1 MVKTIKNKLIW
12 FLAVGMVFSLAFCSP
27 VFADTDDAEQ
37 ENTVES
43 NIVTIQA
50 DKPDEGQVIQEPPAQ
65 KTELQPSGQAPE
77 SLAGQEEQV
86 VRIQETVQEPV
97 REEPEQQDVFSE
109 EKAFEELKRIVREG
123 ASEDELN
130 RFWENLS
137 EEEESSLL
145 SYIKAI
151 GEEQTYGKYLP
162 GYVVAE
168 EIPEA
173 DAEEE
178 PDGDSSDK
186 EQQDE
191 IAEAVHDEADT
202 ADEDLKDS
210 GTDGEAEEETEKS
223 ASEDEGFEEAEGDI
237 VADNIEAPEQTEE
250 NMDEHEE
257 VLQQDS
263 PETEGSK
270 QAEEPVLDKIV
281 IISCDMPDVVRPG
294 DKVLLTSQLI
304 NFGENDEIYYQWMVD
319 KGNGFEEIEG
329 ANESVYERTI
339 TRDSLGWNYML
350 SVRTKIAE

>member
-12 FLAVGMVFSLAFCSP
+12 FLAVGMVFSMAFCGP

-50 DKPDEGQVIQEPPAQ
+50 EAPDEEQVIQKLPAQ
-65 KTELQPSGQAPE
+65 ETEPQPSEQAPE
-77 SLAGQEEQV
+77 QVAVKEEQA

-97 REEPEQQDVFSE
+97 REEQEQQDVFSE

-123 ASEDELN
+123 APENELN
-130 RFWENLS
+130 RFWENLAK
-137 EEEESSLL
+137 EEETSLL
-145 SYIKAI
+145 LYIKAI

-173 DAEEE
+173 DAEKE
-178 PDGDSSDK
+178 PDGDLSDE
-186 EQQDE
+186 EQLDE
-191 IAEAVHDEADT
+191 IAEAVPDEEDIT
-202 ADEDLKDS
+202 DEDQEDS
-210 GTDGEAEEETEKS
+210 GTNGEAEEEAEKS
-223 ASEDEGFEEAEGDI
+223 ASEDEGFEEAEDDI
-237 VADNIEAPEQTEE
+237 VADNIEAPEQTGA

-263 PETEGSK
+263 PETEESE
-270 QAEEPVLDKIV
+270 QAEEPVLDKTV

-319 KGNGFEEIEG
+319 KGYGFEEIEG